1 MRDSSQIWERGQLVD
16 VCPAPFHSTRGRG
29 HGASQSLVGAKKID
43 ANVAQQLPIGKAG
56 LCVGTYRKNIIQ
68 LYNVFLTS
76 IVVKSSTSVLN
87 SIIWM
92 VQMETSDPT
101 SY

>member
-16 VCPAPFHSTRGRG
+16 VCCAPAPFHSTRGRG

-56 LCVGTYRKNIIQ
+56 LYVGTYSKNVIQ
-68 LYNVFLTS
+68 LYR
-76 IVVKSSTSVLN
+76 
-87 SIIWM
+87 
-92 VQMETSDPT
+92 P
-101 SY
+101 